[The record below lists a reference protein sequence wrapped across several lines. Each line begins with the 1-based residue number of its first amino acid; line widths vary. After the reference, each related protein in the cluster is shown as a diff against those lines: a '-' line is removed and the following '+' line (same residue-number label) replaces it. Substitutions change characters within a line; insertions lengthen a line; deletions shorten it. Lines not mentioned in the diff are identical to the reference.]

1 MKFPVD
7 YFDGLLSPYKNPE
20 LYHNEAFVNLTNTIF
35 ENVYITDNN
44 PIYVNINSSY
54 SVPEDLALS
63 EESNYLDEA
72 LSIINEEYNEGSL
85 PASGS
90 EEMRELILEYTEKIL
105 ALIDGLQSL
114 FSSEAYMQWSLSLKD
129 QEEATLDFV
138 QATVEIFL
146 SYTTELYY
154 TTYKKRYDSLSEIF
168 PLAEKIN
175 HRLEA
180 NKMDLV
186 FYDEKLN
193 IELIEGDE

>member
-20 LYHNEAFVNLTNTIF
+20 LYHNEAFVNFTNTIF
-35 ENVYITDNN
+35 ENVYITGNN
-44 PIYVNINSSY
+44 PIHVNSSY
-54 SVPEDLALS
+54 SAPLELDD
-63 EESNYLDEA
+63 YLNEA
-72 LSIINEEYNEGSL
+72 LSIINEKYNKGSL

-90 EEMRELILEYTEKIL
+90 EEMRELILKYTEKIL

-168 PLAEKIN
+168 PLAEKID